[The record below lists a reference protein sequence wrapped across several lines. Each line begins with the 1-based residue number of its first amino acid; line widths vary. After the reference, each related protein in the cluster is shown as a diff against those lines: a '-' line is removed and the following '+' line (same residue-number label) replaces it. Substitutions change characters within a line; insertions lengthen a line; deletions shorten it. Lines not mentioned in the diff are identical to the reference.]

1 MNEKER
7 NKKVEDKA
15 INKEIN
21 ILFVDDETSILNSL
35 RRRFRKT
42 GWNISTAE
50 NGADGLEIMQQR
62 KIDVVV
68 SDMKMPE
75 MSGAEFLTEVADQYP
90 KTVRILMTGYSDIES
105 AVEAINKGRIFGYI
119 SKPWNDEDLQ
129 KTIERGLEIIFLER
143 ERDELLVI
151 SQKQNEKLK
160 NFNKDLEV
168 EVKRRT
174 EELQQTAS
182 FLDSTLN
189 ELKGAY
195 NSTIDV
201 FANLIELREGKRAG
215 HARRVAQHAKDLAAT
230 LDISEQGTN
239 DIYLAALLHNIGL
252 IGMSDHILSTS
263 YNELSFTEQK
273 KYREHPIFGEASLM
287 SLPPLHTAA
296 KFIRQ
301 HCEHEDGSGFPDGLV
316 GAEIEIGAKII
327 GIISKYDE
335 YILGLVTGRQ
345 ESDDAAAR
353 YLVNNSNTKFNK
365 KVVDAFLKS
374 IKPNYKR
381 EAMHQPSV
389 VDKGISTKVIKEGMI
404 LAQDLVTPG
413 GVLLL
418 VKGQKITGEIIARI
432 RMLERDTKKSFVIY
446 IKHEE

>member
-1 MNEKER
+1 M
-7 NKKVEDKA
+7 EDQFTDRDVS
-15 INKEIN
+15 
-21 ILFVDDETSILNSL
+21 ILFVDDETSILHSL

-42 GWNISTAE
+42 GWNVSTAE

-75 MSGAEFLTEVADQYP
+75 MSGAEFLTEVANTYP
-90 KTVRILMTGYSDIES
+90 KTVRILMTGYADIES

-129 KTIERGLEIIFLER
+129 KTIERGLEITFMER
-143 ERDELLVI
+143 ERDELLVL
-151 SQKQNEKLK
+151 SKKQNEKLQS
-160 NFNKDLEV
+160 FNKDLEV

-174 EELQQTAS
+174 EELEQTTM
-182 FLDSTLN
+182 FLDSTLS

-201 FANLIELREGKRAG
+201 FASLIELREGKRAG
-215 HARRVAQHAKDLAAT
+215 HARRVAQYAKDLAAT
-230 LDISEQGTN
+230 LGISDQGTN

-252 IGMSDHILSTS
+252 IGMPDHILSTS
-263 YNELSFTEQK
+263 YNELSFADQK

-287 SLPPLHTAA
+287 SIPPLHKAA
-296 KFIRQ
+296 KFIRH

-316 GAEIEIGAKII
+316 GAEIAIGAKII
-327 GIISKYDE
+327 GVISKYDE
-335 YILGLVTGRQ
+335 YKLGFITGKQ
-345 ESDDAAAR
+345 ESDDSAAR
-353 YLVNNSNTKFNK
+353 YLISNSSTKFNK

-381 EAMHQPSV
+381 EAVHNTSV
-389 VDKGISTKVIKEGMI
+389 VDKGISTKDIKEGMK

-413 GVLLL
+413 GILLL
-418 VKGQKITGEIIARI
+418 AKGQKITGEIIARV

-446 IKHEE
+446 IRHEE

>member
-1 MNEKER
+1 MEDQFTDKE
-7 NKKVEDKA
+7 VSV
-15 INKEIN
+15 
-21 ILFVDDETSILNSL
+21 LFVDDETSILHSL
-35 RRRFRKT
+35 RRRFRKV

-75 MSGAEFLTEVADQYP
+75 MSGAEFLTEVANTYP
-90 KTVRILMTGYSDIES
+90 KTVRILMTGYSDIDS

-129 KTIERGLEIIFLER
+129 KTIERGLEITFLER
-143 ERDELLVI
+143 ERDHLLVL
-151 SQKQNEKLK
+151 SKKQNEKLQS
-160 NFNKDLEV
+160 FNKDLEV

-174 EELQQTAS
+174 EELEQTTL
-182 FLDSTLN
+182 FLDSTLG

-201 FANLIELREGKRAG
+201 FASLIELREGKRAG
-215 HARRVAQHAKDLAAT
+215 HARRVAQYAKDLATT
-230 LDISEQGTN
+230 LEISEQGTN

-252 IGMSDHILSTS
+252 IGMPDHILSTS
-263 YNELSFTEQK
+263 YSELSFTDQK

-287 SLPPLHTAA
+287 SIPPLHKAA
-296 KFIRQ
+296 KFIRH

-316 GAEIEIGAKII
+316 GAEIAIGAKII

-335 YILGLVTGRQ
+335 YKLGFITGKQ
-345 ESDDAAAR
+345 ESDDGAAR
-353 YLVNNSNTKFNK
+353 YLVNNSSTKFNK

-381 EAMHQPSV
+381 EAVHKTSI
-389 VDKGISTKVIKEGMI
+389 VDKGISTKDTKEGMT

-413 GVLLL
+413 GILLL
-418 VKGQKITGEIIARI
+418 AKGQKVTGEIIARI

-446 IKHEE
+446 IRHEE

>member
-1 MNEKER
+1 MENLTISKE
-7 NKKVEDKA
+7 VSV
-15 INKEIN
+15 
-21 ILFVDDETSILNSL
+21 LFVDDETSILNSL

-50 NGADGLEIMQQR
+50 NGPDGLEIMQQR

-75 MSGAEFLTEVADQYP
+75 MSGAEFLTEVADTYP

-105 AVEAINKGRIFGYI
+105 AIEAINKGRIFGYI
-119 SKPWNDEDLQ
+119 SKPWNDEDLL
-129 KTIERGLEIIFLER
+129 KTIERGLEITFLER

-160 NFNKDLEV
+160 NYNLDLEN
-168 EVKRRT
+168 EVSRRT
-174 EELQQTAS
+174 EELEQTAS
-182 FLDSTLN
+182 FLDTTLN
-189 ELKGAY
+189 ELKSAY

-201 FANLIELREGKRAG
+201 FASLIELREGKRAG
-215 HARRVAQHAKDLAAT
+215 HAKRVAQYAKDIAT
-230 LDISEQGTN
+230 SLGISEHGTN

-252 IGMSDHILSTS
+252 IGMPDHILSS
-263 YNELSFTEQK
+263 AYSELSFTEQK

-287 SLPPLHTAA
+287 SIPPLYKAA

-301 HCEHEDGSGFPDGLV
+301 HCEYEDGSGFPDGLV

-335 YILGLVTGRQ
+335 YKLGFITGQQ
-345 ESDDAAAR
+345 ESDDAAVR
-353 YLVNNSNTKFNK
+353 YLIKNSNTKFNK
-365 KVVDAFLKS
+365 KVVDVFLKN

-381 EAMHQPSV
+381 EAMYQPSII
-389 VDKGISTKVIKEGMI
+389 DKGISTKVIKEGMV

-418 VKGQKITGEIIARI
+418 VKGQKITGEIIARV

-446 IKHEE
+446 IRHEE